1 MSLDAQRPRLD
12 LKQWFPLLLVM
23 TLGLLVAQFF
33 YFGQGL
39 QPQEDAAMLLRYAGH
54 LAQGH
59 GIVWNVGEA
68 PVDGATDF
76 LFMVMVAGLSKF
88 GLRLEVASLLLTF
101 TAHLLTVFLVYRML
115 MRQSNNNVW
124 AASFSALVV
133 MMGPAFSYIEA
144 GFGTTVFALAG
155 LWTFLF
161 FLQMLQHGFAQKA
174 AIGFAV
180 ASLCTGLI
188 RPEGV
193 LLSFGM
199 LSALVVKLESED
211 RKALLLRYGI
221 FMGIPGALYFG
232 WHWFYFGYPLP
243 NPFYVKGGGR
253 LYVSS
258 LSSAMIGAGKMS
270 FVLVPLLLYGIWKGA
285 SRTQNLYLLW
295 PVAFF
300 VGIWILMSNA
310 MNYNHRF
317 QYVLMPIL
325 WVAWLPVLQSIWPDF
340 RLKGWK
346 LALGIGMTALMLTMQ
361 AFVYVLHSRMHVD
374 GRAQLGT
381 ALSDYADKGYTMA
394 ITEAGNLPFYS
405 NWKAIDTWGLN
416 DKTISHTGIVESSYL
431 DQYSPEL
438 IMIHDYWS
446 PGKIKL
452 RPQEKWAVMT
462 DTLEAYIQRH
472 NYENV
477 ACWGRKP
484 DNAHFYYLKRDF
496 PDYEK
501 LKALIQGFRY
511 SWHEDGDEAVNFLQ
525 EE

>member
-1 MSLDAQRPRLD
+1 MI
-12 LKQWFPLLLVM
+12 
-23 TLGLLVAQFF
+23 LGLLVAQVF

-54 LAQGH
+54 FAQGH

-76 LFMVMVAGLSKF
+76 LFMVMVAGLSKLGF
-88 GLRLEVASLLLTF
+88 RLEIASLILTF
-101 TAHLLTVFLVYRML
+101 AAHLLTVFLVYRL
-115 MRQSNNNVW
+115 LIRQSANIW
-124 AASFSALVV
+124 AASLSALVV

-155 LWTFLF
+155 LWTFQY
-161 FLQMLQHGFAQKA
+161 FLRMLQKGFEPSSANW
-174 AIGFAV
+174 FAL
-180 ASLCTGLI
+180 ASLMTGLI

-193 LLSFGM
+193 LLSLGM
-199 LSALVVKLESED
+199 LGALALKIEAKN
-211 RKALLLRYGI
+211 RKALLVRYGI
-221 FMGIPGALYFG
+221 IFGIPGALYFA

-243 NPFYVKGGGR
+243 NPFYVKGGGS

-270 FVLVPLLLYGIWKGA
+270 FVLVPLLLLGIWKRSG
-285 SRTQNLYLLW
+285 RTNNLFLLW
-295 PVAFF
+295 PIAFF

-325 WVAWLPVLQSIWPDF
+325 WVVWLPVLRSIWPEF
-340 RLKGWK
+340 QLKGLK

-361 AFVYVLHSRMHVD
+361 SYVYVLHPRMFVD
-374 GRAQLGT
+374 GRAELGT
-381 ALSDYADKGYTMA
+381 ALASYADKGYTMA

-405 NWKAIDTWGLN
+405 DWKAIDTWGLN
-416 DKTISHTGIVESSYL
+416 DKTISHDGIVSSKYL

-438 IMIHDYWS
+438 IMVHDYWS
-446 PGKIKL
+446 PGKEKL

-462 DTLEAYIQRH
+462 DTLEAYLKMRD
-472 NYENV
+472 YELV
-477 ACWGRKP
+477 ACWGREA

-496 PDYEK
+496 PDYAA
-501 LKALIQGFRY
+501 LKPLIQGFRY

-525 EE
+525 ED